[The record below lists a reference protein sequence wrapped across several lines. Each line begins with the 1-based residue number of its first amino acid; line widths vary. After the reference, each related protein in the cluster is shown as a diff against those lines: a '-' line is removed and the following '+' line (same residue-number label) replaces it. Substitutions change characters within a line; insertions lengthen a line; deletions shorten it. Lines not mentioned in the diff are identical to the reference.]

1 MSGAGRSL
9 PTASVSRWSDRMLS
23 ASASG
28 EELFKVGSERLNS
41 TWRVCVWVKPA
52 VKVVFITGLDEVPG
66 CQFPQ
71 KPHEVGYTPQFI
83 SLLPSAGSDDGL
95 RSLNWGRGQ

>member
-1 MSGAGRSL
+1 MSGAGHLL
-9 PTASVSRWSDRMLS
+9 PTASVSRWSDSTLS

-28 EELFKVGSERLNS
+28 EEPFKVGSESLNS
-41 TWRVCVWVKPA
+41 IWRVCVWVKPA
-52 VKVVFITGLDEVPG
+52 VTVVFITGLDEVLG
-66 CQFPQ
+66 CRFPQ